1 MVEYYKKRVREC
13 RDKEREKER
22 KLREGCGE
30 CNNHKKQEQK
40 PL

>member
-22 KLREGCGE
+22 KLREGCEE
-30 CNNHKKQEQK
+30 CHRDIKK
-40 PL
+40 